1 MKKYILDT
9 NIASLLGS
17 EETQEN
23 RKIYEKFYQLD
34 DEDVVMVSIVTLYE
48 ATYGLKHSEDEEQQE
63 EIRQNI
69 AYIRKYFE
77 IIPLDL
83 QEMELFADLK
93 VLYKKKTGI
102 NKKAMK
108 KNDLDILI
116 ASTAMAENAT
126 LISDDSIFEK
136 LSEIEPKF
144 KWENW
149 LK

>member
-17 EETQEN
+17 KETKEN
-23 RKIYEKFYQLD
+23 RKIYEKFYQLN

-83 QEMELFADLK
+83 
-93 VLYKKKTGI
+93 
-102 NKKAMK
+102 
-108 KNDLDILI
+108 
-116 ASTAMAENAT
+116 
-126 LISDDSIFEK
+126 
-136 LSEIEPKF
+136 
-144 KWENW
+144 
-149 LK
+149 